1 MTSWKVDKKKILDTQ
16 IVSKTKIWSSLI
28 TLTPKSKIQTI
39 NKVKNLEHITNI
51 FFNNR
56 RKMIKKPMR
65 LLFKDYETIANKI
78 KLDLNLRPQNVTQDK
93 FIEICRMY
101 ENLN

>member
-1 MTSWKVDKKKILDTQ
+1 
-16 IVSKTKIWSSLI
+16 
-28 TLTPKSKIQTI
+28 
-39 NKVKNLEHITNI
+39 
-51 FFNNR
+51 
-56 RKMIKKPMR
+56 MIKKPMR
-65 LLFKDYETIANKI
+65 LLFKDYEIIANKI